1 MSLDNGLDF
10 VIDFIEGVAFDDG
23 CEIINEVMFQPGRP
37 IKGLVG
43 LLFGHP
49 VVDGHDEARV
59 AGLQEDGDGV
69 QAGGLQP
76 LDGVSADVQDA
87 VFTLLGDLLDRGHR
101 GAVEV
106 AVVLAGLDEFVV
118 LYVGLHGLAGL
129 HEVVVAAVD
138 LELSARSGGVRNT

>member
-59 AGLQEDGDGV
+59 AGLQKDGDGV
-69 QAGGLQP
+69 QAGRL
-76 LDGVSADVQDA
+76 
-87 VFTLLGDLLDRGHR
+87 
-101 GAVEV
+101 
-106 AVVLAGLDEFVV
+106 
-118 LYVGLHGLAGL
+118 
-129 HEVVVAAVD
+129 
-138 LELSARSGGVRNT
+138 